1 MIKIQRLGHATIE
14 TPELERAVEYHQ
26 QLNGLNVV
34 GRDGAGVHLATKVGQ
49 LAMTLVE
56 ARHAHCSRLSFEVA
70 PDVDFAAYAKQL
82 TVAGIASQIRSDPFP
97 GTPQVLTFNDCDGTT
112 IDLFREWKFHAADP
126 RGGGLGPLK
135 LGHMAFF
142 APDVQRKV
150 AFYRDLLS
158 FRVSDWIGD
167 HFVFM
172 RCNTDHHTVN
182 FFQGDGPRLH
192 HMAFELRDFSHM
204 QQCCEI
210 LASLRIRIGW
220 GPLRQGPGHN
230 IAVYH
235 RNPDDQVVEYYCEL
249 DQMKNEDLGYFD
261 PRPWHEDRPQ
271 RPKVWEPGAWTS
283 GWGTP
288 PAPGFMR
295 N

>member
-26 QLNGLNVV
+26 QLNGLNVI

-82 TVAGIASQIRSDPFP
+82 TTAGIASQIRSDPFP

-172 RCNTDHHTVN
+172 RCNSDHHTVN

-192 HMAFELRDFSHM
+192 HMAFELKDFAHM
-204 QQCCEI
+204 QNACEW
-210 LASLRIRIGW
+210 LGQRRIAIDW
-220 GPLRQGPGHN
+220 GPVRLGPGHN
-230 IAVYH
+230 VGVFH
-235 RNPDDQVVEYYCEL
+235 RNADGQMTELYIEL
-249 DQMKNEDLGYFD
+249 DQMKDEELGYFD
-261 PRPWHEDRPQ
+261 PRPWHRDRPQ
-271 RPKVWEPGAWTS
+271 RPKVWPADQSTIWGPG
-283 GWGTP
+283 P
-288 PAPGFMR
+288 PAVMR
-295 N
+295 PSA